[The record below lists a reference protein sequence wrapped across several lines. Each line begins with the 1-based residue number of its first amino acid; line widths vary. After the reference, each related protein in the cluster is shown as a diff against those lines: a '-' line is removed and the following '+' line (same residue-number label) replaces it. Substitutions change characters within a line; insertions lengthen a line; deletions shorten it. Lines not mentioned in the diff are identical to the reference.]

1 MKRAIRVDAEY
12 FRSCIG
18 RSVVNAG
25 PAISNIMT
33 YGELRFA
40 QCKGNQGKYEILHRQ
55 LSESVENVEKYMTY
69 MFR

>member
-1 MKRAIRVDAEY
+1 
-12 FRSCIG
+12 
-18 RSVVNAG
+18 
-25 PAISNIMT
+25 MT